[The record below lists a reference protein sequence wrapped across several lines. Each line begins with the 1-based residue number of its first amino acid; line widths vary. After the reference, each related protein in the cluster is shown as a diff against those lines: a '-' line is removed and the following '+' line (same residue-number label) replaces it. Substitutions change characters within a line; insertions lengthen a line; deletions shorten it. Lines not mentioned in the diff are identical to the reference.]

1 MPDATGVITL
11 VLLLI
16 VSAVIALFIDR
27 FYKTRVRQG
36 NVNKQPSKK

>member
-1 MPDATGVITL
+1 MPDATGVIAL

-16 VSAVIALFIDR
+16 VSAAIALFIDR

-36 NVNKQPSKK
+36 DVDKPQSKK